1 MRLKQL
7 LVGTHRY
14 NPDLAILVL
23 RVGSGFFLAIHG
35 WNKFVHFDEKVA
47 DWPDPLHVGSF
58 VSLGLTVFSE
68 LVCSA
73 LLIAGLLTRPA
84 LAVLIA
90 TMLIIIFVIHAGDP
104 VTDREHAFL
113 FLIPFVAIFLFGP
126 GQYSLDA
133 LIKK

>member
-1 MRLKQL
+1 M
-7 LVGTHRY
+7 
-14 NPDLAILVL
+14 
-23 RVGSGFFLAIHG
+23 
-35 WNKFVHFDEKVA
+35 
-47 DWPDPLHVGSF
+47 
-58 VSLGLTVFSE
+58 SLGLTVFSE